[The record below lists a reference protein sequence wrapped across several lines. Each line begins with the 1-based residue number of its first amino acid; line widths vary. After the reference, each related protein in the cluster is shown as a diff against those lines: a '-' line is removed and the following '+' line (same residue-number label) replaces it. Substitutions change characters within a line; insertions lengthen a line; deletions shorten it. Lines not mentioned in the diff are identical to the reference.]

1 MGRMR
6 DSSYP
11 AGPGVTSSQLTKLGD
26 LEKAVLE
33 DLWAHG
39 PCDVKEVHGRVG
51 IARGIAANTVQSTL
65 ERLHRKGLLSREKV
79 SHAYVYHPSV
89 QREELMGAMI
99 AGLVGSLGAAQSSS
113 MLSAFVDFAVRA
125 DHANLDRLEALI
137 AERRTMQALDQ
148 EAE

>member
-1 MGRMR
+1 MQ
-6 DSSYP
+6 DSPTP
-11 AGPGVTSSQLTKLGD
+11 AGSPRVTSSQLTKLGD

-39 PCDVKEVHGRVG
+39 ACDVKEVHGRVG
-51 IARGIAANTVQSTL
+51 IERGIALNTVQSTL
-65 ERLHRKGLLSREKV
+65 ERLHRKALLSREKI
-79 SHAYVYHPSV
+79 SHAYVYRPCV
-89 QREELMGAMI
+89 AREELMGAMI

-137 AERRTMQALDQ
+137 AARRSLHAADK
-148 EAE
+148 ESE